1 MTTMS
6 LQAQFDYL
14 YRSISAN
21 RTEFQTHH
29 DSVSA
34 IGVDATQQK
43 QFGEKVNGFMPTI
56 ESSIGITEL
65 TAWWRQAKPSAPA
78 YDVIPDLEKLLA
90 DLQDFQ
96 IIVFTGTPVDADSG
110 HIRDTKMLLDGIEQK
125 DFNEPYDGP
134 CVISYEPR
142 HYTPTQASGAYL
154 PALQACI
161 DIMTTILDS

>member
-1 MTTMS
+1 MGMS

-21 RTEFQTHH
+21 RTEFQSHH

-34 IGVDATQQK
+34 TGVDATQQK
-43 QFGEKVNGFMPTI
+43 QFGEKVNGLMPTI
-56 ESSIGITEL
+56 ESSMGIPEMTNY
-65 TAWWRQAKPSAPA
+65 WRQAKPSAPA
-78 YDVIPDLEKLLA
+78 YDVIPDLGILLD
-90 DLQDFQ
+90 DLKHFQ
-96 IIVFTGTPVDADSG
+96 ITVFTGTPVDTESG
-110 HIRDTKMLLDGIEQK
+110 YIKDTKMLLDGIEQK
-125 DFNEPYDGP
+125 DFVEPYDGP

-142 HYTPTQASGAYL
+142 HYTSTQASGAYL